1 MSGKVDWILFQFE
14 WLDETFKA
22 ISFWI
27 ASWTTICT
35 SRYFK
40 FRRPIKSFT
49 RSSIKSGFD
58 EVVWSEREG
67 NKISANNIWS
77 EKDGNKIAGN
87 NVLTE
92 REGNII
98 GGNTI
103 DQRGK
108 ATKLRAATFDRRGK
122 ATKARGALSKLGLQP
137 PNKGGNDG
145 LKLFCPLIAPS
156 WCRSNVSTDLG
167 VVTSLLF

>member
-1 MSGKVDWILFQFE
+1 MGRKVDWILFQFE

-98 GGNTI
+98 EGNTI
-103 DQRGK
+103 WSEREG
-108 ATKLRAATFDRRGK
+108 
-122 ATKARGALSKLGLQP
+122 
-137 PNKGGNDG
+137 NKIAGNNIWSEG
-145 LKLFCPLIAPS
+145 EGNKS
-156 WCRSNVSTDLG
+156 SRSP
-167 VVTSLLF
+167 F